1 MKIVCINSSI
11 RFGGAERQF
20 VGLASLLASRGHDVT
35 VVTYRPGDF
44 YAAELMRSGARHVTL
59 ELPLNRAGMRTLAD
73 FLRREDP
80 DVVVTFMSGAGIR
93 ASYVKKKYGLRCKV
107 TVSDRNLT
115 TRFNPLDYIKYH
127 YFKMADLWLPNSY
140 SQERYLKM
148 RFPSLEARIKAITN
162 FCDTDVFCPVN
173 GGVADRGLCSDDGQ
187 FAKNKPVR
195 VVTTAR
201 LCKRKN
207 ALRWI
212 DAVARVAAT
221 RDDFLVQWVGSD
233 GNDAFLG
240 KCRRRIAALGL
251 EGRFEILPK
260 TRDVLDVY
268 RNADVFCLPS
278 LYEGTPNSLCEALSC
293 GLPALCSDVSD
304 NSLYVREG
312 VSGFL
317 FDPSSVEDMA
327 RALDKMLSLS
337 ASRRLE
343 MGAEGS
349 CIVASL
355 MGKELFADRYEAVLK
370 DLTDCR
376 ERV

>member
-59 ELPLNRAGMRTLAD
+59 DLPLNGTGMRTLAD

-140 SQERYLKM
+140 SQERYLKK
-148 RFPSLEARIKAITN
+148 RFPSLSTRIKAIPN
-162 FCDTDVFCPVN
+162 FCDTELFCPVQRVEN
-173 GGVADRGLCSDDGQ
+173 Q
-187 FAKNKPVR
+187 PIR

-201 LCKRKN
+201 LCRRKN

-212 DAVARVAAT
+212 DAVARVAAK
-221 RDDFLVQWVGSD
+221 RDDFMVQWVGSD
-233 GNDAFLG
+233 GEDAFWG
-240 KCRRRIAALGL
+240 ECRRRIAALGL
-251 EGRFEILPK
+251 EERFEILPK
-260 TRDVLDVY
+260 TREVLGVY

-278 LYEGTPNSLCEALSC
+278 MYEGTPNSLCEALSC

-304 NSLYVREG
+304 NSMYVRDA

-327 RALDKMLSLS
+327 RALDKMLGLS
-337 ASRRLE
+337 ADERLA
-343 MGAEGS
+343 MGEEGS
-349 CIVASL
+349 RIVASL
-355 MGKELFADRYEAVLK
+355 MGKELFAERYEQALKVLCG
-370 DLTDCR
+370 DMR
-376 ERV
+376 

>member
-1 MKIVCINSSI
+1 MRIVCINSSI

-20 VGLASLLASRGHDVT
+20 VGLASLLAARGHDVT
-35 VVTYRPGDF
+35 AVTYRPGDF
-44 YAAELMRSGARHVTL
+44 YAAELQQSGARHVRL
-59 ELPLNRAGMRTLAD
+59 DLPLNGAGMRTLAD
-73 FLRREDP
+73 FLRRQDP

-115 TRFNPLDYIKYH
+115 TRFNPFDYIKYH

-140 SQERYLKM
+140 SQERYLKK
-148 RFPSLEARIKAITN
+148 RFPSLEARIKAIPN
-162 FCDTDVFCPVN
+162 FCDTEVFCPVN
-173 GGVADRGLCSDDGQ
+173 GVCMDRDLGHGLVQGAEYQ
-187 FAKNKPVR
+187 PVR
-195 VVTTAR
+195 VVTAAR

-207 ALRWI
+207 ALRWM
-212 DAVARVAAT
+212 DAVARVAAK
-221 RDDFLVQWVGSD
+221 RDDFTVQWVGSD
-233 GNDAFLG
+233 ADDAFLA

-260 TRDVLDVY
+260 TCDVLDVY
-268 RNADVFCLPS
+268 RSADVFCLPS

-317 FDPSSVEDMA
+317 FNPSSVEDMA

-337 ASRRLE
+337 ALQRLE

-349 CIVASL
+349 RIVASL
-355 MGKELFADRYEAVLK
+355 MSKELFADRYEHELRT
-370 DLTDCR
+370 LCGM
-376 ERV
+376 